1 MEIERKFLIRELPA
15 DLESYP
21 HERIE
26 QGYLCTDP
34 VVRVRRQGDRYLLT
48 YKGRGLMA
56 REETNLPLTEEAYAH
71 LIQKAD
77 GRIIAK
83 TRYRIPYLSYTI
95 ELDLFDEVR
104 IESEV
109 PLIMAEVEFPTLEEA
124 GAFVAPT
131 WFGDDVTEDVRYHN
145 SRMSAEKSFA
155 NSSNCAIMQK

>member
-34 VVRVRRQGDRYLLT
+34 VVRVRKQGERYILT

-56 REETNLPLTEEAYAH
+56 REEENLPLTKEAYDH
-71 LIQKAD
+71 LVQKAD

-104 IESEV
+104 IESEE
-109 PLIMAEVEFPTLEEA
+109 PLVMAEVEFPSVEEA
-124 GAFVAPT
+124 NAFVAPA
-131 WFGDDVTEDVRYHN
+131 WFAADVTEDVRYHN
-145 SRMSAEKSFA
+145 SRMSA
-155 NSSNCAIMQK
+155 Q